1 MARKKII
8 ASTNNN
14 GWVAPKPRKRRKP
27 MTAAQRVAAAE
38 RLERARAMKAPAQN
52 QSIHPEVLAKPDD
65 HFLSVKN
72 VRSWIK
78 SSKEQLSSFKSE
90 MRRDVKGAKAKVYS
104 KEGYIRNMQHYL
116 KHGDWIEDF
125 YGEYEEKKVRWKTI
139 HP

>member
-38 RLERARAMKAPAQN
+38 RLEKARAMKAPAQN

-78 SSKEQLSSFKSE
+78 SSKEQLSSLKSE
-90 MRRDVKGAKAKVYS
+90 MRREVKGAKAKVHS

-116 KHGDWIEDF
+116 KHGDWIDDF

>member
-14 GWVAPKPRKRRKP
+14 GWVTPKPRKRRKP

-38 RLERARAMKAPAQN
+38 RLEKARAMKAPAQN

-78 SSKEQLSSFKSE
+78 SSKEQLSSLKSE
-90 MRRDVKGAKAKVYS
+90 MRRDVKGAKAKVHS

-116 KHGDWIEDF
+116 KHGDWIDDF

>member
-14 GWVAPKPRKRRKP
+14 GWVEPKPRKRRKP

-38 RLERARAMKAPAQN
+38 RLEKARAMKAPAQN
-52 QSIHPEVLAKPDD
+52 HSIHPEVLAKPDD
-65 HFLSVKN
+65 DFLSVKN

-78 SSKEQLSSFKSE
+78 SSKEQLSSLKSE
-90 MRRDVKGAKAKVYS
+90 MRRDVKGAKAKVHS

-116 KHGDWIEDF
+116 KHGDWIDDF

>member
-38 RLERARAMKAPAQN
+38 RLEKARAMKAPAQN

-116 KHGDWIEDF
+116 KHGDWIDDF

>member
-38 RLERARAMKAPAQN
+38 RLEKASAMKAPAQN

-78 SSKEQLSSFKSE
+78 SSKEQLSSLKSE
-90 MRRDVKGAKAKVYS
+90 MRRDVKGAKAKVHS

-116 KHGDWIEDF
+116 KHGDWIDDF

>member
-38 RLERARAMKAPAQN
+38 RLEKARAMKAPAQN

-78 SSKEQLSSFKSE
+78 SGKEQLSSFKSE

-116 KHGDWIEDF
+116 KHGDWIDDF

>member
-38 RLERARAMKAPAQN
+38 RLEKARAMKAPAQN

-104 KEGYIRNMQHYL
+104 KEGYIKNMQHYL
-116 KHGDWIEDF
+116 KHGDWIDDF

>member
-27 MTAAQRVAAAE
+27 MTAPQRVAAAE
-38 RLERARAMKAPAQN
+38 RLEKARAMKAPAQN

-116 KHGDWIEDF
+116 KHGDWIDDF

>member
-38 RLERARAMKAPAQN
+38 RLEKARAMKAPAQN

-78 SSKEQLSSFKSE
+78 SGKEQLSSFKSE

-116 KHGDWIEDF
+116 KHGDWIDDF
-125 YGEYEEKKVRWKTI
+125 YGEYEEKKVKWKTI

>member
-38 RLERARAMKAPAQN
+38 RLEKARPMQAPAQN

-116 KHGDWIEDF
+116 KHGDWIDDF

>member
-38 RLERARAMKAPAQN
+38 RLEKARAMKAPAQN

-104 KEGYIRNMQHYL
+104 KEGYIRNMQLYL
-116 KHGDWIEDF
+116 KHGDWIDDF

>member
-14 GWVAPKPRKRRKP
+14 GWGAPKPRKRRKP

-38 RLERARAMKAPAQN
+38 RLEKARAMKAPAQN

-90 MRRDVKGAKAKVYS
+90 MRRDVKGAKAKVHS

-116 KHGDWIEDF
+116 KHGDWIDDF